1 MPFSVFAVLLSW
13 IPIGVFLF
21 HRFPVRVA
29 ILANF
34 FAGWA
39 LLPGAAYAPSN
50 NQFPYWILGVCL
62 PSTYFLTKA
71 TVIGVTG
78 LLGILIS
85 DAFSLRKFHLSLF
98 DLPILLWCCAPL
110 LSTAANGGGLMG
122 GLRAFSYQVLAWGVP
137 YLLGRV
143 YFSDNESMLLAA
155 KACVLAGLC
164 YVPICLFE
172 FFFGPQLYAFFYGYE
187 PYRWTGAERYIGFRP
202 VGFLEDGNQLGI
214 WMAAAALTSVCLW
227 ARRLSTRI
235 LRLPGAFVAGVL
247 GATTILCQSVG
258 SIILFLILI
267 PLGLIRRRVILQ
279 VVVSVLILI
288 TIFFASFRM
297 FNVVSLRSLAKENHT
312 IHSVV
317 VDLSRL
323 GRQSFAWRLAR
334 DESDVSIALQSPVFG
349 SGQWNWWQKGELRPW
364 GLWILVLGMYG
375 LTGLVAVGLLQLL
388 PLIRIIWLASGERT
402 ETTQLRLILAGII
415 LMTAVDNL
423 FNGAMILPYL
433 LIIGALSSPARY
445 HLSQSS
451 SLTTPPTALDDQFP
465 NTDQ

>member
-1 MPFSVFAVLLSW
+1 MPFSAFAVLLSW
-13 IPIGVFLF
+13 IPIGVFF
-21 HRFPVRVA
+21 FRRFPVRVA

-71 TVIGVTG
+71 TVIGLTG

-85 DAFSLRKFHLSLF
+85 DASSLRRFRFSLM
-98 DLPILLWCCAPL
+98 DLPILIWCCAPL
-110 LSTAANGGGLMG
+110 LSAAANRGGFPD
-122 GLRAFSYQVLAWGVP
+122 GLRAFSYLILAWGIP
-137 YLLGRV
+137 YLFGRI

-214 WMAAAALTSVCLW
+214 WMATAALTSVCLW
-227 ARRLSTRI
+227 ARRLGTPI

-267 PLGLIRRRVILQ
+267 PLGLIRRRAILQ
-279 VVVSVLILI
+279 AVVSALILI

-297 FNVVSLRSLAKENHT
+297 INVVSLRSLAKENHT

-334 DESDVSIALQSPVFG
+334 DESDVSIALQSPAFG

-375 LTGLVAVGLLQLL
+375 LTGLAAIGLLQLL
-388 PLIRIIWLASGERT
+388 PLVRIIWLASDGRA
-402 ETTQLRLILAGII
+402 ETTQLRLVLAGII

-423 FNGAMILPYL
+423 FNGSMILPYL
-433 LIIGALSSPARY
+433 LMIGALSAPAKH
-445 HLSQSS
+445 HLAQSS
-451 SLTTPPTALDDQFP
+451 SLAPAQTAIKDGLR
-465 NTDQ
+465 NTG